1 MTYFVQQYGTVFFIL
16 SRVKGYNK
24 NLMFRGTQ
32 ISEQEYKTLYY
43 SNNKREIKNGA
54 KCSRGSFEEIKIVGN
69 SNILLGREV
78 STIV

>member
-24 NLMFRGTQ
+24 NLLFRGTQ

-43 SNNKREIKNGA
+43 SNNKREFKKGA
-54 KCSRGSFEEIKIVGN
+54 KGSRGSFEEIKIAGN
-69 SNILLGREV
+69 ANILLGREV